1 MACCSMFDC
10 CSWYDCCSC
19 GSCGSCGSGGCGTG
33 SCNTGETGNQTGCT
47 SGTYDPNTGQF
58 TPSPSIWDKISKF
71 GGKVGNALTA
81 KGVIPGGVLAGLAYS
96 NQSDINKQIMDAYN
110 QNQAQTKAFETLY
123 SSGKNLPQLPIYSE
137 GLPTFA
143 APGSAAALPMN
154 RTAENVVVAPK
165 KANGGIMS
173 MRQNYADGTQPNHP
187 QQDQL
192 GMITEMIKRGADTS
206 TISSI
211 TGIPEEQ
218 VKGIVSNM
226 QQNMQRRANGGII
239 AARKHYAQGT
249 QPQGIEE
256 LMIHVKKSEDPKEK
270 FDKALKQVKHLKKNN
285 PAKYRSMLDQVKKH
299 HANRISNNVKKMTM
313 QKDIQT
319 ALENIQRMKANTAP
333 SMMPRRNAAIGGM
346 MNNMST
352 PVMNPS
358 AMPTLQPSA
367 IPSLGSSIMQG
378 GQQPMQGMPQG
389 GIQQALRNNPQ
400 LMQQLMQ
407 RKQAG
412 MQGGMQNRMQG
423 GLNPMQ
429 MPMRGPAT
437 LAAGGI
443 PEIDYR
449 DKGGYV
455 PPIGKKERADD
466 IPAMLSNNEFVFTA
480 NAVRNAGGGDVKHG
494 AKKMYALMK
503 HLEGKK

>member
-19 GSCGSCGSGGCGTG
+19 SSCNSCGSCGSYG
-33 SCNTGETGNQTGCT
+33 SCNTGECGNQSGCT
-47 SGTYDPNTGQF
+47 SGTYDPNTGKF
-58 TPSPSIWDKISKF
+58 TPSPSIWDKITKF
-71 GGKVGNALTA
+71 GGKVGNALTS

-96 NQSDINKQIMDAYN
+96 NQSDINQQILNAYN
-110 QNQAQTKAFETLY
+110 QNLNAMKGFEGLY
-123 SSGKNLPQLPIYSE
+123 SSGKGLPQLPIYSE
-137 GLPTFA
+137 GLSAFA
-143 APGSAAALPMN
+143 TPGSATALPMN

-165 KANGGIMS
+165 KANGGIIAA
-173 MRQNYADGTQPNHP
+173 RKHYADGTQPNL
-187 QQDQL
+187 QNQNQL
-192 GMITEMIKRGADTS
+192 GMITEMVKRGADTS

-211 TGIPEEQ
+211 TGVPEEQ
-218 VKGIVSNM
+218 IRNIISNM
-226 QQNMQRRANGGII
+226 QQNMQRKASGGII
-239 AARKHYAQGT
+239 AARKHYAESSK
-249 QPQGIEE
+249 PKGIEE
-256 LMIHVKKSEDPKEK
+256 LMIHIKQSEDPKEK
-270 FDKALKQVKHLKKNN
+270 FNKTLKQVKQLKKNN
-285 PAKYRSMLDQVKKH
+285 PVKYKTMLAQVKKH
-299 HANRISNNVKKMTM
+299 HANRISNNIKNMTM

-319 ALENIQRMKANTAP
+319 ALQNIQMMKARKAP
-333 SMMPRRNAAIGGM
+333 SMMPRRNAAIGGI
-346 MNNMST
+346 MNTM
-352 PVMNPS
+352 PVQAMNPS
-358 AMPTLQPSA
+358 AMSTLQPSA
-367 IPSLGSSIMQG
+367 IPSLGTMVMPMSG
-378 GQQPMQGMPQG
+378 EQPMQGMPQG
-389 GIQQALRNNPQ
+389 GIQQAIRNNPQ

-407 RKQAG
+407 RRQA
-412 MQGGMQNRMQG
+412 RMQG

-480 NAVRNAGGGDVKHG
+480 DAVRNAGGGDVKHG